1 MEKYGM
7 SIQDLIERVASL
19 YSIEEVLYILNKDEE
34 WLLNR
39 IKDELIEHKEEF
51 ISGDEFYTRI
61 D

>member
-1 MEKYGM
+1 M
-7 SIQDLIERVASL
+7 SIQDLIERIASL

>member
-1 MEKYGM
+1 M

-39 IKDELIEHKEEF
+39 IKDELIENKKE
-51 ISGDEFYTRI
+51 IIYGVVFYKRI
-61 D
+61 Y

>member
-34 WLLNR
+34 WFLNR